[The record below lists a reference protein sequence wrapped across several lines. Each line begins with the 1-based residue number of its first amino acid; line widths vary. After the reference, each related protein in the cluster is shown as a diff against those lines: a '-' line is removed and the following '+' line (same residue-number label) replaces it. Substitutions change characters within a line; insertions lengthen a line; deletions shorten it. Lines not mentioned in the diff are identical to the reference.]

1 MTMIEPLAT
10 SASEATA
17 AFTQAQAA
25 FNATQRPLTRHFARL
40 RQQQY
45 ARLDEGGHIYLD
57 YTGGGLYA
65 EQQLD
70 EHHTLL
76 KQHVFGNP
84 HSLNPSSSAATELV
98 ERCRKDI
105 LEYFNASPND
115 YVVVFTQNASGA
127 LKLVAEA
134 YPFCPKSHYL
144 LSFDNHNSVLG
155 IREYA
160 KAKGARL
167 DYAPLE
173 LPDLKLNAATLSELL
188 ATSDASNCKLFAY
201 PAQSNFSGVKHSLDW
216 IAKAQA
222 HGWDVFLDAAAYVP
236 TNPLD
241 LSRYKPNF
249 VGISFYKMFGYP
261 TGLGC
266 LLARKESLAK
276 LERPWFAGG
285 TITLASVQGH
295 KHYLAEGAEG
305 FEDGTVNYLNIPAIS
320 IGLNYIK
327 EVGIEAIQTHV
338 SELGSWLLDNM
349 LALKHS
355 NGAPLIKL
363 YGPGSMQD
371 RGATFTMNFYNQHDA
386 LIDHHLVEAR
396 ANAANI
402 SLRTGCFCNP
412 GTGESAFGITQNE
425 LTSCFAQAKTN
436 LTIDDLRLCV
446 DGKNSG
452 AVRISLGIA
461 SDFKDVHAFVD
472 FSKQFLS

>member
-1 MTMIEPLAT
+1 MIEPVANP
-10 SASEATA
+10 ASEPSVSKEARAQFKGNRLQESFEQLRA
-17 AFTQAQAA
+17 A
-25 FNATQRPLTRHFARL
+25 
-40 RQQQY
+40 QY

-65 EQQLD
+65 EGQLD
-70 EHHTLL
+70 AHHALL
-76 KQHVFGNP
+76 KGQVFGNP

-98 ERCRKDI
+98 DKCRRDI
-105 LEYFNASPND
+105 LEYFNASPDD

-134 YPFCPKSHYL
+134 YPFCSKSHYL

-160 KAKGARL
+160 KAKEAKL

-173 LPDLKLNAATLSELL
+173 LPNLNLNAEVLTQFLE
-188 ATSDASNCKLFAY
+188 TSPASRCKMFAY

-241 LSRYKPNF
+241 LSKYKPNF

-285 TITLASVQGH
+285 TITLASVQGQ

-320 IGLNYIK
+320 IGLKHIQN
-327 EVGIEAIQTHV
+327 VGIEKIQKHV
-338 SELGSWLLDNM
+338 SDLGTWLLEQM
-349 LALKHS
+349 MSLKHS

-363 YGPGSMQD
+363 YGPCTMKD
-371 RGATFTMNFYNQHDA
+371 RGATFTMNFYDA
-386 LIDHHLVEAR
+386 DDHLIDHHIVEKK
-396 ANAANI
+396 ANGANI

-412 GTGESAFGITQNE
+412 GTGESAFGITKDE
-425 LTSCFAQAKTN
+425 LKSCFAQPQSR
-436 LTIDDLRLCV
+436 LTLDDLQLCI

-452 AVRISLGIA
+452 AVRVSLGIA
-461 SDFKDVHAFVD
+461 SNFEDIYKFVQ
-472 FSKQFLS
+472 FSKTFLT

>member
-1 MTMIEPLAT
+1 MLPAEKA
-10 SASEATA
+10 SAFSKAYTAFSAVNDTGLLNKFEALRRD
-17 AFTQAQAA
+17 Q
-25 FNATQRPLTRHFARL
+25 FARL
-40 RQQQY
+40 DR
-45 ARLDEGGHIYLD
+45 GGHIYLD

-65 EQQLD
+65 EQQLED
-70 EHHTLL
+70 HYTLL
-76 KQHVFGNP
+76 KNNVFGNP
-84 HSLNPSSSAATELV
+84 HSLNPSSSVATELV
-98 ERCRKDI
+98 EKCREDI
-105 LEYFNASPND
+105 LKYFNASPDD
-115 YVVVFTQNASGA
+115 YIVIFTQNASGA

-160 KAKGARL
+160 RAKGAKL

-173 LPDLKLNAATLSELL
+173 LPNLNLNEEVLNHLL
-188 ATSDASNCKLFAY
+188 ETSPASNCKLFAY

-216 IAKAQA
+216 IAKAQQ

-241 LSRYKPNF
+241 LNRYKPNF

-285 TITLASVQGH
+285 TITLASVRGQ

-320 IGLNYIK
+320 IGLDHIK
-327 EVGIEAIQTHV
+327 NVGIEAVQTHV
-338 SELGSWLLDNM
+338 GELGNWLLEKM
-349 LALKHS
+349 IHLEHS
-355 NGAPLIKL
+355 SGVPLIKL
-363 YGPGSMQD
+363 YGPCTMTN
-371 RGATFTMNFYNQHDA
+371 RGATFTMNVYDQNDV
-386 LIDHHLVEAR
+386 LIDHHVVEQK
-396 ANAANI
+396 ANEANI

-412 GTGESAFGITQNE
+412 GTGESAFGLTQDE
-425 LTSCFAQAKTN
+425 LVSCFAQPN
-436 LTIDDLRLCV
+436 PRLTIDDLRVCV

-452 AVRISLGIA
+452 AVRVSLGVA
-461 SDFKDVHAFVD
+461 SNFQDIYAFVE
-472 FSKQFLS
+472 FSKQFLG

>member
-1 MTMIEPLAT
+1 MIEPMTNPASDNAAT
-10 SASEATA
+10 FEEARAQFGGALQETFEHLRAS
-17 AFTQAQAA
+17 
-25 FNATQRPLTRHFARL
+25 
-40 RQQQY
+40 QY
-45 ARLDEGGHIYLD
+45 ARLDEGGHVYLD

-65 EQQLD
+65 AGQLD
-70 EHHTLL
+70 KHHALL
-76 KQHVFGNP
+76 KGQVFGNP

-98 ERCRKDI
+98 EKCRKDV
-105 LEYFNASPND
+105 LEYFNASPEE

-160 KAKGARL
+160 NAKGAKL

-173 LPDLKLNAATLSELL
+173 LPDLNLNAKVLTDFLE
-188 ATSDASNCKLFAY
+188 TSSASSCKLFAY

-216 IAKAQA
+216 IAKAQEN
-222 HGWDVFLDAAAYVP
+222 GWDVFLDAAAYVP

-241 LSRYKPNF
+241 LSRYKPNY

-285 TITLASVQGH
+285 TITLASVQGQ

-320 IGLNYIK
+320 IGLAHIK
-327 EVGIEAIQTHV
+327 EVGIETIQTHV
-338 SELGSWLLDNM
+338 GKLGSWLLEQM
-349 LALKHS
+349 MSLKHS
-355 NGAPLIKL
+355 SGAPLIKL
-363 YGPGSMQD
+363 YGPCTMKN
-371 RGATFTMNFYNQHDA
+371 RGATFTMNFYDA
-386 LIDHHLVEAR
+386 NDELIDHHLVEQR

-412 GTGESAFGITQNE
+412 GTGESAFGITRDE
-425 LTSCFAQAKTN
+425 LTSCFAQPN
-436 LTIDDLRLCV
+436 SRLTIDDLRLCV

-452 AVRISLGIA
+452 AVRVSLGIA
-461 SDFKDVHAFVD
+461 SNFKDVYEFLQ
-472 FSKQFLS
+472 FSKTFLT